1 MAGTVLRG
9 VTGSPGIALG
19 PAFILREAT
28 GDDPDPVDAMRD
40 GPVQPADERA
50 RWLAA
55 RERVD
60 QTYQWLAA
68 RAQQVAGPEEAAI
81 LEAQALMVVDPDLE
95 EQVGARIDQGA
106 TVEAATR
113 AAIGQ
118 YADALGA
125 LDDAYMRQRADDV
138 REVGRALLRA
148 LAGTDPVP
156 LAALPPGSVL
166 CADTLAAGSLIM
178 LDRERLAGLALGT
191 GGPTSHIA
199 ILARTL
205 NVPAVLGL
213 GTFLDALSD
222 GTPVGV
228 DGTTGEVYID
238 PSGEQLQSL
247 RKAVAAYASDLA
259 EMASSVDLPA
269 VTPDGVHVELFA
281 NIGGFA
287 DVEAA
292 LAAGAEGIGL
302 FRTEFLITGRSTLP
316 TEEEQYQTY
325 RKVLSAAGARTVIFR
340 TFDIGGD
347 KPVPALALP
356 AEANPFLGYRALRIG
371 LDRTE
376 LLVTQFRAILR
387 AAEGNHSA
395 WIMLP
400 MVATVEEVRR
410 ARELYEEARRGLT
423 THAPLGI
430 MIEIPAAA
438 LNAEALARHVDF
450 FSIGTNDLVQYTL
463 AVDRLDERL
472 ARLYQPFHPAVL
484 KLIHMTAEAARAAG
498 KPCGVCGEMGGDPE
512 ASALLLGLGVT
523 ELSMSAG
530 SLGSVKREIRRTPL
544 TDARRLAAKALACAT
559 SEEVRGVIREMR
571 STHASAG

>member
-9 VTGSPGIALG
+9 VTGSPGVALG
-19 PAFILREAT
+19 PAFIVREASLEESS
-28 GDDPDPVDAMRD
+28 PVAAERD
-40 GPVQPADERA
+40 GIVQPAGARE

-55 RERVD
+55 RQRVD
-60 QTYQWLAA
+60 QTYQWLAG
-68 RAQQVAGPEEAAI
+68 RAKEVAGPEEAAI
-81 LEAQALMVVDPDLE
+81 LEAQAMMIMDPDLE
-95 EQVGARIDQGA
+95 EQVGTRIDQGT

-113 AAIGQ
+113 AAIAQ
-118 YADALGA
+118 YADALGS

-138 REVGRALLRA
+138 REVGQALLRA
-148 LAGTDPVP
+148 LAGADPVP
-156 LAALPPGSVL
+156 LAALPSGSVL
-166 CADTLAAGSLIM
+166 CAESLAAGSLIM

-213 GTFLDALSD
+213 GAFVDALTD

-228 DGTTGEVYID
+228 DGTRGEVYVD
-238 PSGEQLQSL
+238 PSGEQLENLQ
-247 RKAVAAYASDLA
+247 KAIAAYTEERTELASL
-259 EMASSVDLPA
+259 VDLPA
-269 VTPDGVHVELFA
+269 TTPDGVHVELFA
-281 NIGGFA
+281 NIGGPA
-287 DVEAA
+287 DVEPA
-292 LAAGAEGIGL
+292 LASGAEGIGL
-302 FRTEFLITGRSTLP
+302 FRTEFLITGRATLP
-316 TEEEQYQTY
+316 SEEEQYRTY
-325 RKVLSAAGARTVIFR
+325 RAVLSAAGSRTVIFR

-376 LLVTQFRAILR
+376 LLTTQFRAILR
-387 AAEGNHSA
+387 AAEGDHSA

-400 MVATVEEVRR
+400 MVATVDEVRR
-410 ARELYEEARRGLT
+410 ARALYEEARRGFNT
-423 THAPLGI
+423 SAPLGI

-472 ARLYQPFHPAVL
+472 AGLYQPFHPAVL
-484 KLIHMTAEAARAAG
+484 KLIRMTAEAARAAG
-498 KPCGVCGEMGGDPE
+498 KPCGVCGEMGGDAE
-512 ASALLLGLGVT
+512 ATALLLGLGVT

-530 SLGSVKREIRRTPL
+530 SLGSVKREVRRTPL
-544 TDARRLAAKALACAT
+544 ADARRLAAAALACAT
-559 SEEVRGVIREMR
+559 SEEVRAVTREFR
-571 STHASAG
+571 ATYTSTG